1 MKKDRFYLAF
11 DSVLLVNAGVITGFL
26 YMLVHPIL
34 GRLMSDIDYADFAQL
49 LKLLFVIGVP
59 ASALRV
65 AMARYVAEYHHAD
78 TVEVWTTVVRRALR
92 RISFW
97 ALAGLVLWTVLSPRI
112 RSGLD
117 ASSTSSVVILG
128 FIGLIS
134 VYGPIVHGTLQGS
147 RYFGWYS
154 ASTICGAGTRV
165 LLCAAAAVFVE
176 SVPSLMVAMA
186 LSMLCGFLVGAYPF
200 RKVLAETKPIPDF
213 DTGPIY
219 RYLWPVLVGQAA
231 VYLLVS
237 LDMIFV
243 KRFLV
248 EEQYVVYQK
257 VAILSQMVIFI
268 SQPIATAVF
277 PRVVRSTK
285 LSLLVGPMTIAALIS
300 VLGALALT
308 LFSGL
313 AMRLVYGETDPAYS
327 ALMQRYVWAALPFSM
342 VLYIPQYLWARH
354 QTRGVLWAI
363 VPLIAYLATIGLHH
377 ETAEQMI
384 ASLAFGAWSAFIV
397 LVAAVLVTRR
407 RETKDINDDEQ
418 IKNPL
423 P

>member
-1 MKKDRFYLAF
+1 MKKDRLHLAF

-34 GRLMSDIDYADFAQL
+34 GRLMTGVDYADFGQL

-65 AMARYVAEYHHAD
+65 AMARYVTEYHYAD
-78 TVEVWTTVVRRALR
+78 AADVWTTIVRRALR

-97 ALAGLVLWTVLSPRI
+97 AVAGLMLWTALSPWV
-112 RSGLD
+112 RSSLNV
-117 ASSTSSVVILG
+117 STTSSVVILG

-154 ASTICGAGTRV
+154 ASTICGAGARV
-165 LLCAAAAVFVE
+165 LFCAVVAALVG

-186 LSMLCGFLVGAYPF
+186 LSMLFGYLVGAYPF

-219 RYLWPVLVGQAA
+219 RYLWPVLAGQAA

-237 LDMIFV
+237 LDMICA

-248 EEQYVVYQK
+248 EQQYVIYQK
-257 VAILSQMVIFI
+257 VAILSQMVIFM

-300 VLGALALT
+300 MLGALALT

-313 AMRLVYGETDPAYS
+313 AMRLIYGVTDPTYA
-327 ALMQRYVWAALPFSM
+327 AMMQRYVWAALPFSM

-354 QTRGVLWAI
+354 QTRGVLWVI
-363 VPLIAYLATIGLHH
+363 IPLIAYLATIGLHH
-377 ETAEQMI
+377 ETPEQMI
-384 ASLAFGAWSAFIV
+384 ASLAFGAWFAFIV
-397 LVAAVLVTRR
+397 LVAVVLVTRT
-407 RETKDINDDEQ
+407 REKKHQ
-418 IKNPL
+418 
-423 P
+423 